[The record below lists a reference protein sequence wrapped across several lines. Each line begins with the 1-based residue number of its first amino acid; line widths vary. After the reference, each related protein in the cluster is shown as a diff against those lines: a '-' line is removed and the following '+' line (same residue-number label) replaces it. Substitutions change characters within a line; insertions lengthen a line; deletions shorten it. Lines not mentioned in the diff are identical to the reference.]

1 MVKSTALTEKTAV
14 NITGN
19 ILNTENNPNAGDNLK
34 TYNKSKTGDNLNSD
48 DTLKCFIKYLIN
60 LTVIPQPIP
69 TEFFNG
75 KRIREVVGNL
85 ENVGK

>member
-1 MVKSTALTEKTAV
+1 VVKSTAPTEKTAV

-19 ILNTENNPNAGDNLK
+19 ILNTENNPNAGDNLN
-34 TYNKSKTGDNLNSD
+34 TCNKSKTDDNLNPD

-60 LTVIPQPIP
+60 LNDFIPQPIP

-75 KRIREVVGNL
+75 KRIRKMVGRM
-85 ENVGK
+85 